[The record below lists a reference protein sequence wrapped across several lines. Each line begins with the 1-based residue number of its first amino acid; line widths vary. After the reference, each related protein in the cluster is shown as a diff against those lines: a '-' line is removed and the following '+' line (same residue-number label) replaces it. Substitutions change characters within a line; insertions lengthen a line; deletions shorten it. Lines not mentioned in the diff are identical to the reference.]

1 MRNLGMVPLLLLVG
15 LPIGSGCAV
24 AEEPAPPDS
33 AAPKAPY
40 WESGSATNEGK
51 STHLFI
57 VNRSIA
63 ILAKHLSLPK
73 AASAYARLT
82 NATCRSRWQ
91 LALNDA
97 DHKTAYNNW
106 FTWSSHF
113 YDPATGTNYLGNTS
127 PVAYDEAHTHLANA
141 RTKLAANDVSGGC
154 YELGLALHY
163 ATDITQPMHAA
174 NYAATDWPLDL
185 HSHLENRAVDVQ
197 NSYVSG
203 DWTTAPTGTADA
215 VLLDTAW
222 ASNALWPGM
231 WNALANAYSAQ
242 CGQNIGKYY
251 FDHTSCWSGNAGV
264 DAAIGTA
271 LRQAE
276 IDTAM
281 YMFAADLH

>member
-1 MRNLGMVPLLLLVG
+1 MRNVGMLLV
-15 LPIGSGCAV
+15 LFGSGCAV
-24 AEEPAPPDS
+24 AEEPTPPDS
-33 AAPKAPY
+33 APKSPY
-40 WESGSATNEGK
+40 WASGSATNEGK

-63 ILAKHLSLPK
+63 ILAHHLSLPK
-73 AASAYARLT
+73 AANAYARLDS
-82 NATCRSRWQ
+82 AACRSRWQ
-91 LALNDA
+91 LALDDA
-97 DHKTAYNNW
+97 DHKIAYNNW

-127 PVAYDEAHTHLANA
+127 PVAYDEARSHLSNA

-174 NYAATDWPLDL
+174 NYAATDRPLDL
-185 HSHLENRAVDVQ
+185 HSHLEDRAVAVQ

-203 DWTTAPTGTADA
+203 DWNSAPPGTADA

-231 WNALANAYSAQ
+231 WTALANAYASK
-242 CGQNIGKYY
+242 CNDNIGAYF
-251 FDHTSCWSGNAGV
+251 FDHTSCWSGDAGV

-281 YMFAADLH
+281 YIYAADLH